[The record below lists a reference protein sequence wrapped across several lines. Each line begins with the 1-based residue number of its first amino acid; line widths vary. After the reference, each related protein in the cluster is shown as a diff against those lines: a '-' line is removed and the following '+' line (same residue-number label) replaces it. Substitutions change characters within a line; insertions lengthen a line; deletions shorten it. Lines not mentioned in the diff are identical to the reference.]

1 MYTFIPAND
10 IRRVGHIHFP
20 HLLQVTLLRENIETT
35 ASHSSNSSALPN
47 SDGLGASSSS
57 QSLPAPMANGKDK
70 WGNATP
76 IITAKSK
83 IFEINNVNEVA
94 KVG

>member
-1 MYTFIPAND
+1 
-10 IRRVGHIHFP
+10 
-20 HLLQVTLLRENIETT
+20 
-35 ASHSSNSSALPN
+35 
-47 SDGLGASSSS
+47 
-57 QSLPAPMANGKDK
+57 MANGKDK

-94 KVG
+94 KVGCTYNTIKFKYVNS